1 METTAH
7 TLVAGIG
14 NVLMGD
20 DAIGPTVVALLR
32 ARYEFGSGVRVEDL
46 GTPGLDL
53 VLHFSRMQT
62 VVIVD
67 AMENFS
73 LPVGS
78 TRIFDRA
85 EILAAGAPARFDA
98 HSPALRE
105 ALLLAEMDG
114 GPVKQVC
121 LVGIAARCF
130 QMGSPMDAGIL
141 SRLDEIVGTVVSVL
155 HGLGVELTG
164 KAVAGQPDAWWLR

>member
-1 METTAH
+1 MGAGAH

-14 NVLMGD
+14 NVLMAD
-20 DAIGPTVVALLR
+20 DAVGPTVAAYLQ
-32 ARYEFGSGVRVEDL
+32 ARYVFGPGVRVADL

-53 VLHFSRMQT
+53 VLHFSGLRT
-62 VVIVD
+62 IVIVD
-67 AMENFS
+67 AMEDFAQA
-73 LPVGS
+73 VGT
-78 TRIFDRA
+78 TRVFDRA

-114 GPVKQVC
+114 LAVEQIR

-130 QMGSPMDAGIL
+130 EMGAAMDAAIV
-141 SRLDEIVGTVVSVL
+141 SRMDEIVAVV
-155 HGLGVELTG
+155 LGVLQELG
-164 KAVAGQPDAWWLR
+164 VDFAEKVPAEQPDTWWLR

>member
-1 METTAH
+1 MGAGVH

-14 NVLMGD
+14 NVLMAD
-20 DAIGPTVVALLR
+20 DAVGPTVAAYLQ
-32 ARYEFGSGVRVEDL
+32 ARYVFGPGVRVADL

-53 VLHFSRMQT
+53 VLHFSGLRT
-62 VVIVD
+62 IVIVD
-67 AMENFS
+67 AMEDFAQAA
-73 LPVGS
+73 GT
-78 TRIFDRA
+78 TRVFDRA

-114 GPVKQVC
+114 PAVEQVR

-130 QMGSPMDAGIL
+130 EMGEAMDMGIV
-141 SRLDEIVGTVVSVL
+141 SRIDEIVAVVV
-155 HGLGVELTG
+155 GVCC
-164 KAVAGQPDAWWLR
+164 LRL